1 MASKR
6 KERITI
12 EQRGQFR
19 VLELKGVEIWDGA
32 DLALLRDTLTELIE
46 RGCRFA
52 GVTMSSVKYIPSG
65 FFGMLFDW
73 QDRGVA
79 IRLYDPQPNVNRML
93 WFQKFFDHAGSG
105 VYCMRTESNTVDTQ
119 TPQQW
124 NYATWKQTDSD
135 PKLAVP
141 VSSIKHTSA
150 ASLDQ

>member
-12 EQRGQFR
+12 NQHGQFL

-52 GVTMSSVKYIPSG
+52 GVAMASVKYIPSG

-73 QDRGVA
+73 QDRGVS

-93 WFQKFFDHAGSG
+93 WFRQFFQHLGGG
-105 VYCMRTESNTVDTQ
+105 VYGMRTESNWPTSQMSQQWDFKVWEQ
-119 TPQQW
+119 TPVVQPP
-124 NYATWKQTDSD
+124 ASKPSVT
-135 PKLAVP
+135 
-141 VSSIKHTSA
+141 SIKR
-150 ASLDQ
+150 